1 MRTQLA
7 AQTAAIAQL
16 TATNAQQMQMIMQ
29 LTAGNTHST
38 ASGGIM
44 MGSHADA
51 RVVSTSPAMTAT
63 TTSMPAPKPRTPS
76 VDPSQPSMR
85 EFASPKTIPTSNSFA
100 SLTSSS
106 SAPTTPVAPP
116 RALSLDSPIA
126 PIQDVN
132 EHKTVTTPRSRKK
145 GAANSGRKRVQSVS
159 PSRSP
164 LDAPLFRTMAERR
177 ASSSTP
183 ASAANLSQRMNVDAG
198 NAEAPKQHASL
209 ISKLTTPATAP
220 AKSLKRRK

>member
-1 MRTQLA
+1 
-7 AQTAAIAQL
+7 
-16 TATNAQQMQMIMQ
+16 MQMIMQ

-63 TTSMPAPKPRTPS
+63 TTPMPAPKPRTPS

-85 EFASPKTIPTSNSFA
+85 AFASPKTVPTSNSFA

-116 RALSLDSPIA
+116 RALSLDSPVA
-126 PIQDVN
+126 PLHDDVN
-132 EHKTVTTPRSRKK
+132 EHKAVTTPRSSKK

-198 NAEAPKQHASL
+198 NAETPKQHASL